1 MQIFFILIANFFLSL
16 NSSQI
21 KAQVFFGEIQEEIYS
36 PYKSGISPSY
46 DTTVDG
52 TRPNYEKNE
61 KTYNFLDNTKVLADE
76 ILPEEKLEQEI
87 IVDSITRETFTDKEN
102 NTTITVEQ
110 EIKTTNYSDSI
121 SPSKPVNPI
130 IDKGGK
136 PTQTS
141 DAKTE
146 VDLRVEIRP
155 SSQIIYP
162 DKNFAPAQVGS
173 GSSANP
179 IQNANPDISSK
190 PVENETN
197 TNKST
202 DNSPTLLSGSNKT
215 NSSQRNWF
223 IVVKADSSKEN
234 LIEDQKNVQNL
245 FKNHPVNIHE
255 ESGYYFLMIGPAE
268 QDSVGIMMKIVEF
281 NGYLEAAT
289 VVAR

>member
-1 MQIFFILIANFFLSL
+1 MQIFFILITSFFLSL
-16 NSSQI
+16 TSSPI

-36 PYKSGISPSY
+36 PYKSGISPTY

-52 TRPNYEKNE
+52 TRPTYEKNE
-61 KTYNFLDNTKVLADE
+61 KAYTFLENTKVIAEE
-76 ILPEEKLEQEI
+76 ILPEEKIEQEI
-87 IVDSITRETFTDKEN
+87 IVESRTSILLEE
-102 NTTITVEQ
+102 
-110 EIKTTNYSDSI
+110 EIKTN
-121 SPSKPVNPI
+121 PSKPTNPI

-141 DAKTE
+141 DSRVETE
-146 VDLRVEIRP
+146 LKVEIRP

-162 DKNFAPAQVGS
+162 DKNFTPAQAGS
-173 GSSANP
+173 GN
-179 IQNANPDISSK
+179 NANPVQIPP
-190 PVENETN
+190 PVASD
-197 TNKST
+197 K
-202 DNSPTLLSGSNKT
+202 DNSTSSSPSLLAGENSNKT
-215 NSSQRNWF
+215 TAPQRNWF
-223 IVVKADSSKEN
+223 IVVKADSSKEK
-234 LIEDQKNVQNL
+234 LIEDQNKVQDL